1 VRCDRP
7 RDTIGGTKARW
18 REIGMLGMC
27 ANGNDESAQVR
38 TGKKL
43 REKQMRFEWT
53 GVKVQ

>member
-1 VRCDRP
+1 
-7 RDTIGGTKARW
+7 
-18 REIGMLGMC
+18 MLGMC